1 MTCPTFLCRGKEN
14 QMEKIRLTVEHDIT
28 FGEGCEEYI
37 LDCKARNLRNGTLR
51 HYSDSTKQILK
62 YIGENTLI
70 QDIDQ
75 NMIDDFIVQLRENSA
90 LNDMSLY
97 TYTRDFKTLMYFF
110 MRKEYI
116 PTFKIKIPKVDKQP
130 IETYTDRELQVL
142 LKKPNLRHCS
152 FTEYKVWVM
161 TNFLLSTGVRQHSLI
176 NIKIKD
182 VDFDAGVVYIN
193 VTKNRKP
200 LIIPLN
206 TDIKKILQEYLKYRK
221 GDAEDYLF
229 CNVFGKQ
236 LVRSTVY
243 HSFYEYNK
251 NRGVEKTGMHRYR
264 HTFAKKWI
272 LIGGNVVTLQ
282 KILGHSSLAITQ
294 NYLNLLVSDIQ
305 KEVEEFNI
313 LREFKREGI
322 KMR

>member
-1 MTCPTFLCRGKEN
+1 MAMKNDVTFS
-14 QMEKIRLTVEHDIT
+14 
-28 FGEGCEEYI
+28 EGCEEYI
-37 LDCKARNLRNGTLR
+37 LDCKSRNLRDGTIR
-51 HYSDSTKQILK
+51 HYTDSAKQIMK
-62 YIGENTLI
+62 YIGEDTPI
-70 QDIDQ
+70 KDIDKDV
-75 NMIDDFIVQLRENSA
+75 IDDFIIQLHENPA

-97 TYTRDFKTLMYFF
+97 TYARDFKTLMYFF

-130 IETYTDRELQVL
+130 VETYTDKELQAL

-182 VDFDAGVVYIN
+182 VDFETGVVYIN
-193 VTKNRKP
+193 VTKNRKR

-206 TDIKKILQEYLKYRK
+206 ADMRKILQEYLKYRK
-221 GDAEDYLF
+221 GGEEDYLF
-229 CNVFGKQ
+229 CNIFGKQ

-272 LIGGNVVTLQ
+272 LAGGNVVTLQ
-282 KILGHSSLAITQ
+282 KILGHSSLDITQ
-294 NYLNLLVSDIQ
+294 NYLNLLVSDVQ
-305 KEVEEFNI
+305 KDVEEFNI
-313 LREFKREGI
+313 LREFKRESI
-322 KMR
+322 KL

>member
-1 MTCPTFLCRGKEN
+1 MAKIKMTIANDLTF
-14 QMEKIRLTVEHDIT
+14 T
-28 FGEGCEEYI
+28 EGCEEYF
-37 LDCKARNLRNGTLR
+37 LDCKARNLRKDTVR
-51 HYSDSTKQILK
+51 HYKDSSKQIMK
-62 YIGENTLI
+62 YIGEDILI
-70 QDIDQ
+70 KDIDKEV
-75 NMIDDFIVQLRENSA
+75 IDDFIIQMQENPK

-97 TYTRDFKTLMYFF
+97 TYARDFKTLMYFF

-116 PTFKIKIPKVDKQP
+116 PTFKIKIPKADKQP
-130 IETYTDRELQVL
+130 VETYSDRELQVL
-142 LKKPNLRHCS
+142 LKKPNLRQCT

-161 TNFLLSTGVRQHSLI
+161 TNFLLSTGVRQRSLI

-182 VDFDAGVVYIN
+182 LDIGNSVVYIN

-206 TDIKKILQEYLKYRK
+206 KDIKRILQEYLKYRK
-221 GDAEDYLF
+221 GEAEDYLF

-251 NRGVEKTGMHRYR
+251 SRGIEKTGMHRYR
-264 HTFAKKWI
+264 HTFAKKWV
-272 LIGGNVVTLQ
+272 LAGGNVVTLQ
-282 KILGHSSLAITQ
+282 KILGHSSLDTTQ

-305 KEVEEFNI
+305 KEIEEFNI
-313 LREFKREGI
+313 LQELKRESI
-322 KMR
+322 KMNC